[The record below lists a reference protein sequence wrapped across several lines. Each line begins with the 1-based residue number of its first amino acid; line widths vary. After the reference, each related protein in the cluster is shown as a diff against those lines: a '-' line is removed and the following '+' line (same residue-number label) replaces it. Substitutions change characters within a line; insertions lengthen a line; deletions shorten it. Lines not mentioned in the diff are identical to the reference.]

1 LHAVSPAR
9 RSGKCGRP
17 DGPVLKRKLTVAAG
31 WALAALIVWLSLT
44 PSPPQIDFGVDDG
57 DKLEHVLAYA
67 PLMFWF
73 CLLYARNGTRLVYAA
88 LWIAMGIALEYA
100 QRATGYRNFDVFDM
114 LANALGVSIG
124 WALAFAIPAGLAQKL
139 R

>member
-1 LHAVSPAR
+1 M
-9 RSGKCGRP
+9 
-17 DGPVLKRKLTVAAG
+17 
-31 WALAALIVWLSLT
+31 LIVWLSLT
-44 PSPPQIDFGVDDG
+44 PTPPDIDFGVDDS
-57 DKLEHVLAYA
+57 DKLEHIFAYA

-73 CLLYARNGTRLVYAA
+73 CLLYARFGTRLAYAA

-124 WALAFAIPAGLAQKL
+124 WAFAFAIPTGLAQKP

>member
-1 LHAVSPAR
+1 MHAVSPAAGR
-9 RSGKCGRP
+9 RP
-17 DGPVLKRKLTVAAG
+17 DGAVLKRKLCVAAG

-44 PSPPQIDFGVDDG
+44 PSLPKIDLGIDDS
-57 DKLEHVLAYA
+57 DKFEHFAAYGA
-67 PLMFWF
+67 LMFWF
-73 CLLYARNGTRLVYAA
+73 CLLYARNGTRLAYAA

-100 QRATGYRNFDVFDM
+100 QRATGYRNFDVIDM

-124 WALAFAIPAGLAQKL
+124 WAFAFAIPAGLAQKL